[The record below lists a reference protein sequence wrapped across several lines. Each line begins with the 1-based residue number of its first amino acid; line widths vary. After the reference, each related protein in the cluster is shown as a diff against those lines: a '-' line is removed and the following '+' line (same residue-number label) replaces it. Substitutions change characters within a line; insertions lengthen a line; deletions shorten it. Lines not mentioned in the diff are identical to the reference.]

1 MIAALVLLLQ
11 NPAPAPAHAQD
22 AAALDARAKAAF
34 AALEPGERKELLDY
48 VALELRAKNRV
59 QDELLHRALLLD
71 PREPAAFAEPVAAP
85 FFDPAT
91 HAPAQPIARHP
102 MGESD
107 PALAAA
113 RKRLHGPDAPSA
125 LQSAWSYD
133 YARREVLRLR
143 GWDDAARVF
152 ANALAGYPPG
162 TDLAEALVEKALDDG
177 AQQKAFA
184 AFAHAY
190 TDRRGNVYAGIT
202 LFDAYSSGK
211 EFEMPDVDTLGL
223 WHTLRDDWKTYVAP
237 VKNPDPLYKA
247 LGQSFLVV
255 SHQRGLRH
263 ALALCYLE
271 AEPALGTLGG
281 QLANLHLAWSKA
293 HGTPA
298 ELVPTLPTEAKWQ
311 AYFSALGA
319 AAQSD
324 PEAFHAAELR
334 QAALGSAA
342 KVVRETALAG
352 LNEFH
357 AYQKLDAA
365 QPKDH

>member
-1 MIAALVLLLQ
+1 VIAALLLLVPLCQ
-11 NPAPAPAHAQD
+11 NPAPAQD
-22 AAALDARAKAAF
+22 AAALEARAKAAF

-48 VALELRAKNRV
+48 VALELRAKNRL
-59 QDELLHRALLLD
+59 QDELLHRALQLD

-91 HAPAQPIARHP
+91 HAPAQPIARHS

-113 RKRLHGPDAPSA
+113 RKRLRSPDAPNA
-125 LQSAWSYD
+125 LRSAWSYD
-133 YARREVLRLR
+133 YARREVLRLP
-143 GWDDAARVF
+143 GWDDATRVF

-162 TDLAEALVEKALDDG
+162 ADLAEALAEKALDDG

-223 WHTLRDDWKTYVAP
+223 WHSLRDDWKTYVAP
-237 VKNPDPLYKA
+237 VRNPDPLYKA

-255 SHQRGLRH
+255 SHHRGLRH
-263 ALALCYLE
+263 ALALCFLE
-271 AEPALGTLGG
+271 AEPAIGTLGG
-281 QLANLHLAWSKA
+281 QLANLQLAWFRA

-298 ELVPTLPTEAKWQ
+298 ELAPTLPAEAKWQ
-311 AYFSALGA
+311 AYFSALA
-319 AAQSD
+319 SAVQTD
-324 PEAFHAAELR
+324 PEAFQAAELR
-334 QAALGSAA
+334 RAALATAA